1 MEKFNSLKGL
11 LLHEIK
17 DLYHAEKQLIKAL
30 PKTAEK
36 ATAPDLKSALE
47 QHLVQT
53 EEHVNRLEQVFNLL
67 GVEPDA
73 ETCKAMKGIL
83 SEADKVMKSDT
94 NSDALDAAIISAAQK
109 VEHYEIASY
118 GTVAKWAEMMGRAD
132 IKALLGR
139 TLAEEEEADRRL
151 TQIAESGI
159 NQRAAAV
166 RETEAR
172 ELAE

>member
-1 MEKFNSLKGL
+1 METFNSLEGL

-30 PKTAEK
+30 PKAADK

-47 QHLVQT
+47 EHLVQT

-67 GVEPDA
+67 GVEADS

-83 SEADKVMKSDT
+83 SEADKLMKSDT
-94 NSDALDAAIISAAQK
+94 NSDALDAAIIAAAQK

-118 GTVAKWAEMMGRAD
+118 GTVAKW
-132 IKALLGR
+132 
-139 TLAEEEEADRRL
+139 
-151 TQIAESGI
+151 
-159 NQRAAAV
+159 
-166 RETEAR
+166 
-172 ELAE
+172 